1 MPGWQRLHP
10 SSPRGGTAGN
20 LSTASSRPTIR
31 AQICSAATAAAS
43 LRGVSRAGA
52 RGERQPHCCP
62 MARLLSGQPLGA
74 VCALPALGDLPLHAP
89 SCEHCVVWVP
99 SALSKL
105 ELFGDT
111 KSQRKKGEV
120 QMMKSRRCL
129 STVTPHRAAD
139 WLPFCTP
146 SVAVMGNGVTLW
158 ICCFCAAWRRNGAV
172 MALQTPILLK
182 EHPRSRRST
191 HPQTPNPPHS

>member
-1 MPGWQRLHP
+1 MG
-10 SSPRGGTAGN
+10 SGSP
-20 LSTASSRPTIR
+20 
-31 AQICSAATAAAS
+31 TAA
-43 LRGVSRAGA
+43 LWHG
-52 RGERQPHCCP
+52 CCQGSP
-62 MARLLSGQPLGA
+62 WEPCVL
-74 VCALPALGDLPLHAP
+74 CLPCLALGDLPLHAP